1 MSSTKISALAAAT
14 APAVAD
20 LHVLATGGT
29 NKKITTALLFHETLT
44 RSAFLTK
51 VSGSALIAGR
61 WYRVTGCGAANNL
74 TALVLA
80 TKANAYAR
88 EMFLDHATYGAV
100 SAFWQDLTAN
110 PAVLQDSAGNTYR
123 DYYGIAGTLP
133 ALNTDANFRNC
144 TLDGEVGLDLTG
156 PDSCN
161 FSNSHFNGTFL
172 LQASAGTN
180 NTFLASVVDN
190 SAGGGMTVDGC
201 QLTSSSIQ
209 KDDNC
214 DVVLSNVELDNA
226 TLIITGTSQVTIT
239 NSRFSNCTLY
249 VRNGATVDSLII
261 QGKPMSSTGYATSY
275 EVEGNLQNWV
285 YDNWAG
291 VVIAEG
297 GTNLTSR
304 ATTYGTSSVRALL
317 REDPASGE
325 SGWDRGTGRITLFPT
340 NSVVG
345 QYYLA
350 TPTAGSNTWTFTDV
364 YDSLGHTQHAIE
376 LRMESYSGNTVKL
389 DLLDYTAVGDT
400 WHVAKYHGT
409 TNKVG
414 ELQQNWD
421 FVRLYANLNLP
432 LGDVCWQLIWGAHYD

>member
-1 MSSTKISALAAAT
+1 MPSTKISALAAAT

-110 PAVLQDSAGNTYR
+110 PAVLHDSAGNTYR
-123 DYYGIAGTLP
+123 DYYGIQGTLP

-156 PDSCN
+156 PDQCSY
-161 FSNSHFNGTFL
+161 SNTHFAGTFA
-172 LQASAGTN
+172 LQASGGSDN
-180 NTFLASVVDN
+180 VLLSSVIDN
-190 SAGGGMTVDGC
+190 SAGGGLALNRC
-201 QLTSSSIQ
+201 QLTGSVVT
-209 KDDNC
+209 KENC
-214 DVVLSNVELDNA
+214 DAVLSNVELDNA

-239 NSRFSNCTLY
+239 NSRFSNCTVY
-249 VRNGATVDSLII
+249 VRNGAIVDSLII
-261 QGKPMSSTGYATSY
+261 QGKPMTSTGYATSY

-291 VVIAEG
+291 VVTAEG

-317 REDPASGE
+317 REDPAEGD
-325 SGWDRGTGRITLFPT
+325 SGWDRTTGRIYLFPA

-350 TPTAGSNTWTFTDV
+350 TPTAGSNTWTINDV
-364 YDSLGHTQHAIE
+364 VDALNHTQHAVE

-389 DLLDYTAVGDT
+389 DLLDYTAVGET
-400 WHVAKYHGT
+400 YHVAKYHGA

-414 ELQQNWD
+414 ELKQNWD